1 MTDHIKREHHKER
14 TLVIIKPDG
23 VQRGLVGEIITRFE
37 RTGLKFTG
45 FKFLVPTREQCLV
58 HYNKDDAWFDRK
70 GKRII
75 EDLEAQGLPVE
86 KDAMEYG
93 KGIIETIVRF
103 MTAGPVLAMVVEGN
117 QSVAIVSKIV
127 GSTEPAT
134 SDVGT
139 IRGDFTVDSYGHSTV
154 QNRAVRNLVHQSE
167 SPEEAEREIKV
178 WFTEEELVSYRTAQE
193 RILYDVDLN
202 GILE

>member
-1 MTDHIKREHHKER
+1 MKKEPHKER

-23 VQRGLVGEIITRFE
+23 VQRNLIGDIISRFE
-37 RTGLKFTG
+37 RTGLKFVA
-45 FKFLVPTREQCLV
+45 FKFLVPTEQQCLT
-58 HYNKDDAWFDRK
+58 HYNKDEEWFLRK

-75 EDLEAQGLPVE
+75 EDLTAQGLPVE

-93 KGIIETIVRF
+93 KGIIDTIVKF

-117 QSVAIVSKIV
+117 QSVAIVTKIT

-139 IRGDFTVDSYGHSTV
+139 IRGDLTVDSYEHSTI
-154 QNRAVRNLVHQSE
+154 QNRAVRNLIHCSE
-167 SPEEAEREIKV
+167 SPEEAERETKV
-178 WFTEEELVSYRTAQE
+178 WFNENEIISYKTVQE
-193 RILYDVDLN
+193 RILYDIDLN
-202 GILE
+202 GIFE

>member
-1 MTDHIKREHHKER
+1 MKKEPHKER

-23 VQRGLVGEIITRFE
+23 VQRNLIGDIISRFE
-37 RTGLKFTG
+37 RTGLKFVA
-45 FKFLVPTREQCLV
+45 FKFLVPTEQQCLT
-58 HYNKDDAWFDRK
+58 HYNKDEEWFLRK

-75 EDLEAQGLPVE
+75 EDLTAQGLPIE

-93 KGIIETIVRF
+93 KGIIDTIVKF

-117 QSVAIVSKIV
+117 QSVAIVTKIT

-139 IRGDFTVDSYGHSTV
+139 IRGDLTVDSYEHSTI
-154 QNRAVRNLVHQSE
+154 QNRAVRNLIHCSE
-167 SPEEAEREIKV
+167 SPEEAERETKV
-178 WFTEEELVSYRTAQE
+178 WFKEDEIISYKTVQE
-193 RILYDVDLN
+193 RILYDIDLN
-202 GILE
+202 GIFE